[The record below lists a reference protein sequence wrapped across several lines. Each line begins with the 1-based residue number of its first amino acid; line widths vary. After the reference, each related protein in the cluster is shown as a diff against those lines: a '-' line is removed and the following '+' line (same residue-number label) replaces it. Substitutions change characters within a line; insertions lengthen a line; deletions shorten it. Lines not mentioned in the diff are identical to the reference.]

1 MQHPKDVKGSDKP
14 KSLLSIPVGQRY
26 TTILGRLNNIEGD
39 LGHIE
44 ADVNDL
50 GDLWCDSNTSINN
63 RLDHI
68 ESEIEVMSQIITKNT
83 LALDEIEKRIAIM
96 QEKIDGIN

>member
-1 MQHPKDVKGSDKP
+1 MSNYDKEVLTASALLYRLDTIETDLSHVESDA
-14 KSLLSIPVGQRY
+14 S
-26 TTILGRLNNIEGD
+26 
-39 LGHIE
+39 
-44 ADVNDL
+44 DL

-68 ESEIEVMSQIITKNT
+68 ESEIEVMAQIVTKNT

>member
-1 MQHPKDVKGSDKP
+1 MTNDGKFVLDGKRVEFSDYGGSSKTV
-14 KSLLSIPVGQRY
+14 SS
-26 TTILGRLNNIEGD
+26 RLNNIEGD

-68 ESEIEVMSQIITKNT
+68 ESEIEVMAQIVTKNT

>member
-14 KSLLSIPVGQRY
+14 KSLLSIPVRQRY
-26 TTILGRLNNIEGD
+26 TTILGRFDALDIKVRHLEDRARTQRDESSNIEGD

-50 GDLWCDSNTSINN
+50 RD
-63 RLDHI
+63 
-68 ESEIEVMSQIITKNT
+68 II
-83 LALDEIEKRIAIM
+83 
-96 QEKIDGIN
+96 G